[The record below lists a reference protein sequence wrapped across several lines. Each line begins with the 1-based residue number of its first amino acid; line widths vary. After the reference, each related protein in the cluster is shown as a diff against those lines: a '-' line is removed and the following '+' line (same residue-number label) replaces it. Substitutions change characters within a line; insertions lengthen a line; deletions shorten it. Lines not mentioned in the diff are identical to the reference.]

1 MVEWLL
7 CRFYDILKPTM
18 KWIIYLFHKTIW
30 VSGSATTQILPITV
44 QSLNKLD
51 LLKTSLPLYMLI
63 LWFVAVVY
71 NLGKCMGWQQQRMK
85 SGYFPWTK
93 PLFWHQNCT
102 NANYLCWF
110 SSLAVQ
116 RKLSLHKIMTPS
128 SGYYLCSFFQRYL
141 SAAKVCASFFLFLQ
155 ILNLFPNSLSSSSA
169 FLHFTHLFVIT
180 AKCRDISVVQILY
193 AWSKIHNR
201 PIDLIM
207 N

>member
-155 ILNLFPNSLSSSSA
+155 ISFSELVVIILCISSFHTSLCHYCQVQRHFCCSNTVCMKQNS
-169 FLHFTHLFVIT
+169 
-180 AKCRDISVVQILY
+180 
-193 AWSKIHNR
+193 
-201 PIDLIM
+201 
-207 N
+207 